1 MEPLARLSRRRKQS
15 HAPQR
20 DASAHRCVDGW
31 EPYTAS
37 RLRAQHAVEKAAG
50 ESRSRKTTRLSL
62 LVMLCVAAALD
73 MHALTARP
81 ESNAAVA
88 LEPVASVSGSALSAP
103 RVDAAPAAHIG
114 RQSPKRRVHASPP
127 GTGFRP
133 YSREEVKRLIRV
145 HAAAYGIDADLPL
158 AIAHCESGFKWNAAN
173 SRSSARGV
181 FQYLSGTWRTTKEG
195 RKGTSVFDTEAHI
208 RMAVA
213 HIATLGTAA
222 WNASRGCWDATA
234 VTETVTE
241 SVSEIFSES

>member
-88 LEPVASVSGSALSAP
+88 LQPVASVSGSAPSAP
-103 RVDAAPAAHIG
+103 RVDAAPTAHIG

-145 HAAAYGIDADLPL
+145 HAAAYGIEQTGSVLVRPDGFVAWRVRDDRAAGAAVLSNAL
-158 AIAHCESGFKWNAAN
+158 RAILC
-173 SRSSARGV
+173 RP
-181 FQYLSGTWRTTKEG
+181 
-195 RKGTSVFDTEAHI
+195 
-208 RMAVA
+208 
-213 HIATLGTAA
+213 
-222 WNASRGCWDATA
+222 
-234 VTETVTE
+234 
-241 SVSEIFSES
+241 